1 MKMFFA
7 ENDKVIIM
15 DSNKEYRETNRQ
27 NIADYCIKELRKQ
40 SVKDLVGETTS
51 LVVMP
56 EYLPKLYNP
65 VTEEEKKDIIIEAI
79 MLLVYLAFIERITL
93 LPENIVLIKIL
104 ARPTDIKLQVSDEL
118 YKFLIE
124 LQ

>member
-40 SVKDLVGETTS
+40 SVEDLVGETTS

-65 VTEEEKKDIIIEAI
+65 VAEEEKKDIIIEAI

-93 LPENIVLIKIL
+93 LLENIVLIKIL